1 MQTASRAERRLREK
15 CKSIQLKQQE
25 QHAAATATSTA
36 TTTTATT
43 IARAMPRRM
52 PPGTTAT
59 RGTATAA

>member
-1 MQTASRAERRLREK
+1 MQTARRAERRLREK

-36 TTTTATT
+36 TATTTT
-43 IARAMPRRM
+43 AMPRRM
-52 PPGTTAT
+52 PQGTTAT